1 KLAAK
6 TLNSLEPAASKVG
19 ACPLKIYARVA
30 LTTHN
35 SRRYP
40 RLVEL
45 SARSRPRLTGT
56 AAAASPAGSL
66 AKVAKL
72 VQPHLEQVET
82 RIAQQAAAFDPAIE
96 GYVVYAIGSRGKR
109 LRPLLTL
116 LARSEEHTS
125 ELQSRSDLV

>member
-1 KLAAK
+1 
-6 TLNSLEPAASKVG
+6 SLST
-19 ACPLKIYARVA
+19 YARVA
-30 LTTHN
+30 FTTHTYPW
-35 SRRYP
+35 SP
-40 RLVEL
+40 RLGKL
-45 SARSRPRLTGT
+45 CARSRPRLTGT

-116 LARSEEHTS
+116 LAGGATREINPGHV
-125 ELQSRSDLV
+125 DLAV